1 MDNIAQFALIISFIT
16 LSLTNVRT
24 VERESY
30 IIQRSWHVN
39 VLKLI
44 LLKHKEAVCHVIG
57 LIISLLVKR
66 LAYHVRRIISLIN
79 RLEIVIHV
87 LLISPFLIRLHV
99 SHVLIIHFLI
109 L

>member
-1 MDNIAQFALIISFIT
+1 MDNIEQFALIISFIT

-66 LAYHVRRIISLIN
+66 LAYHVRKITYLIN

-87 LLISPFLIRLHV
+87 PPVAPSVYL
-99 SHVLIIHFLI
+99 
-109 L
+109 